1 MTDSGTADMVF
12 FQLVS
17 SRCLFSFWEMYCS
30 PLVFGTW
37 FLFSA
42 FFFWEMLYQ
51 LPCSSFASNLVCLEK
66 SSKLKLSPGS
76 PELSF
81 HSVLFLSI
89 FSASLILSSSFCSL
103 NREIIP
109 GSKKENF

>member
-1 MTDSGTADMVF
+1 
-12 FQLVS
+12 
-17 SRCLFSFWEMYCS
+17 
-30 PLVFGTW
+30 
-37 FLFSA
+37 
-42 FFFWEMLYQ
+42 MLYQ

-103 NREIIP
+103 NRDIILYRVLIRRISSTQMFS
-109 GSKKENF
+109 GYLHSLKLFYFYFILYIEFNVSFSC